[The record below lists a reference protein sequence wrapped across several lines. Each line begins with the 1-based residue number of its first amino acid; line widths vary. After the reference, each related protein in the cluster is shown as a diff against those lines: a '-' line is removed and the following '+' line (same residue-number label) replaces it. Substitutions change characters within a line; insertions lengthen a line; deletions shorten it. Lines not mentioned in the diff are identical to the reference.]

1 MRKDESCF
9 VLKCFSLPGDIL
21 FSILQST
28 NYYLQINRSKLF
40 CVELKIHANWDVPV
54 AFVVVC
60 VSRYLWTLRSASR
73 ISAGIVFTF
82 SDRNIVLR
90 SFGVYPTHGS
100 LFCRPQEAVKKR
112 LIHLIFSKRRQ
123 RFRRL
128 KAHLVITVQNTIS
141 YSSKREGVQT
151 SASWLIGNP
160 STSSAT
166 TSRSNGD
173 WFVNTF
179 RQPIDQ
185 YIKICGLHL
194 LLQGHETWKILKHVS
209 AIFNRVD
216 HE

>member
-1 MRKDESCF
+1 MRKDEFCF

-151 SASWLIGNP
+151 SASWLSGTHQHSVQQPVDQTGIDLSIYIQTANRSIHKNLWAP
-160 STSSAT
+160 LVA
-166 TSRSNGD
+166 SRTRNLE
-173 WFVNTF
+173 N
-179 RQPIDQ
+179 
-185 YIKICGLHL
+185 IKTCFCH
-194 LLQGHETWKILKHVS
+194 
-209 AIFNRVD
+209 F
-216 HE
+216 